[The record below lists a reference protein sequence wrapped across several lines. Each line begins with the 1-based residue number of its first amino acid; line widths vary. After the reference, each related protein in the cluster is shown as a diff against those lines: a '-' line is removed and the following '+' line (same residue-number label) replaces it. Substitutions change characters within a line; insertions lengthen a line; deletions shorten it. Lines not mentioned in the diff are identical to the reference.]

1 MFQLIVSVIAIALVA
16 ILAAASIYYG
26 GSAFTNSNAKGAAAA
41 LINSGEQI
49 AGANTLYSVDHTAG
63 AAAIGDLVT
72 ANYLSALP
80 TPPKFANAGATW
92 KLDSATIP
100 TVAFIQLDA
109 TAATQVCAQ
118 VGLQGGASS
127 ATMAGT
133 EPAAGDLAG
142 VQFGCVGGNF
152 AFKL

>member
-49 AGANTLYSVDHTAG
+49 AGANTLYSVDHTSSAV
-63 AAAIGDLVT
+63 AIGDLVT
-72 ANYLSALP
+72 NNYLSALP
-80 TPPKFANAGATW
+80 TPPKFAAPAASW
-92 KLDSATIP
+92 KLDAAS
-100 TVAFIQLDA
+100 TVAFIELDSA
-109 TAATQVCAQ
+109 AATQVCTQ

-127 ATMAGT
+127 ATMTGT
-133 EPAAGDLAG
+133 EPVAGDLTG
-142 VQFGCVGGNF
+142 VQFGCVGSNF